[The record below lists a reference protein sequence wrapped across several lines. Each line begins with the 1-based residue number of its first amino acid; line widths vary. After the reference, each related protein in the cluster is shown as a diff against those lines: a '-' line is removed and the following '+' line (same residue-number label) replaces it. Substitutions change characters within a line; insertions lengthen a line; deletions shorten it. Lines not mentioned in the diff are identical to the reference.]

1 MQITTFLILVC
12 PVEAVLIRRTEDKQ
26 QTKILPDMKNKIV
39 IASAFVAASSLAT
52 AEIIINDFLSF
63 EGFVDMSYSH
73 TDNDVSGST
82 DSDNSF
88 GVDQVEINWLFN
100 FDKVSGVIDFAYTG
114 SDASDTP
121 VGSGDETQL
130 EQAYVTYSLE
140 DGTAITAGRFESM
153 LGFEAFEPTG
163 LYQYSLAYDFS
174 FLPGYSEGV
183 KYTYESSDFFFGAS
197 LLSSYDNTVGRLGG
211 SNRALSNDPNDAL
224 DSDYAVELAA
234 SYLLDNITFFLG
246 GYYTDV
252 NSNEADN
259 DGSITA
265 MNAYVTY
272 ETGTWLF
279 AGELNAG
286 NNEQGATDT
295 DLYSGLLMAN
305 YAYSEVA
312 SVTGRVSYES
322 SDADTLELSQTKL
335 TLAHGYAFTDNL
347 FLVTEVSV
355 VDGEID
361 TAGVETDSE
370 SLAGAVELI
379 FAF

>member
-1 MQITTFLILVC
+1 LQITTFLILVC

-163 LYQYSLAYDFS
+163 L
-174 FLPGYSEGV
+174 
-183 KYTYESSDFFFGAS
+183 
-197 LLSSYDNTVGRLGG
+197 
-211 SNRALSNDPNDAL
+211 
-224 DSDYAVELAA
+224 
-234 SYLLDNITFFLG
+234 
-246 GYYTDV
+246 
-252 NSNEADN
+252 
-259 DGSITA
+259 
-265 MNAYVTY
+265 
-272 ETGTWLF
+272 
-279 AGELNAG
+279 
-286 NNEQGATDT
+286 
-295 DLYSGLLMAN
+295 
-305 YAYSEVA
+305 
-312 SVTGRVSYES
+312 
-322 SDADTLELSQTKL
+322 
-335 TLAHGYAFTDNL
+335 
-347 FLVTEVSV
+347 
-355 VDGEID
+355 
-361 TAGVETDSE
+361 
-370 SLAGAVELI
+370 
-379 FAF
+379 

>member
-1 MQITTFLILVC
+1 
-12 PVEAVLIRRTEDKQ
+12 
-26 QTKILPDMKNKIV
+26 MKNKIV

-183 KYTYESSDFFFGAS
+183 KYIYESSDFFFGAS

-272 ETGTWLF
+272 
-279 AGELNAG
+279 
-286 NNEQGATDT
+286 
-295 DLYSGLLMAN
+295 
-305 YAYSEVA
+305 
-312 SVTGRVSYES
+312 
-322 SDADTLELSQTKL
+322 
-335 TLAHGYAFTDNL
+335 
-347 FLVTEVSV
+347 
-355 VDGEID
+355 
-361 TAGVETDSE
+361 
-370 SLAGAVELI
+370 
-379 FAF
+379 